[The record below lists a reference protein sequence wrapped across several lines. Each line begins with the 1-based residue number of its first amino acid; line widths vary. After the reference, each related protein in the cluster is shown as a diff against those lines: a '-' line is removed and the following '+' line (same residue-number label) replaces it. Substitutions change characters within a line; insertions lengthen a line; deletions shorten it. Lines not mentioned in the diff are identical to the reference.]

1 MKTDLRRALDSRW
14 WYIIATVP
22 VVSVAGLALVW
33 FQLRSDPWVGD
44 AIRPYVYLLV
54 IVLFVHPVA
63 IYFDSK
69 RLKRIGAEW
78 APDPVPW
85 VSAAVLGIML
95 PVLSPIVAVV
105 YLVNRFR
112 SGSGG

>member
-1 MKTDLRRALDSRW
+1 MNNDLRSALDSRW

-22 VVSVAGLALVW
+22 VVSLAGLVLIW

-54 IVLFVHPVA
+54 VVLFVHPVA
-63 IYFDSK
+63 IYFDAK
-69 RLKRIGAEW
+69 RLKRIGAAW

-95 PVLSPIVAVV
+95 PMLSPIVAVV
-105 YLVNRFR
+105 YLTNRFR
-112 SGSGG
+112 SDTAG